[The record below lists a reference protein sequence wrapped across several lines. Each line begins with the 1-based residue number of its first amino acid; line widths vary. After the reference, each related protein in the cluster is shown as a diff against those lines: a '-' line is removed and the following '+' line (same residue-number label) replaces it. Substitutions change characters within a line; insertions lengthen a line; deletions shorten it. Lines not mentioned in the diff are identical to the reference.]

1 MTYLMNPE
9 TGTVAS
15 HEEWISDFN
24 ASTPEEWGGETFED
38 AALLEVVEN
47 VEGQEGYDP
56 EYGDW
61 RPADDDLPAN
71 SASDD
76 LDQWDPEICPCCPA
90 MPLRR
95 IVSASD
101 SLIFISFKRVS
112 ISAPQASGKSQVDG
126 KKFKTFFIFC
136 QIVFSRAFS
145 TCVSGLFPSGDEERK
160 RYTFFRPSGRCG
172 PRQGGPEILIDRV
185 CHFL

>member
-1 MTYLMNPE
+1 MNPE

-61 RPADDDLPAN
+61 RPADDEDLPAN
-71 SASDD
+71 SASDDSGD
-76 LDQWDPEICPCCPA
+76 LDQWDPEICPECQGEDFNLIDTYTA
-90 MPLRR
+90 Y
-95 IVSASD
+95 ASD
-101 SLIFISFKRVS
+101 LDYDDPDVEPDTVFTILRFACECGCDFKVIEETNEVVS
-112 ISAPQASGKSQVDG
+112 ISHLD
-126 KKFKTFFIFC
+126 
-136 QIVFSRAFS
+136 
-145 TCVSGLFPSGDEERK
+145 
-160 RYTFFRPSGRCG
+160 
-172 PRQGGPEILIDRV
+172 
-185 CHFL
+185 

>member
-47 VEGQEGYDP
+47 VAGQEGYDP

-76 LDQWDPEICPCCPA
+76 LDQWDPEICPECQGEDFNLIDTYTA
-90 MPLRR
+90 Y
-95 IVSASD
+95 ASD
-101 SLIFISFKRVS
+101 LDYDDPDVEPDTVFTILRFACECGCDFKVIEETNEVVS
-112 ISAPQASGKSQVDG
+112 ISHLD
-126 KKFKTFFIFC
+126 
-136 QIVFSRAFS
+136 
-145 TCVSGLFPSGDEERK
+145 
-160 RYTFFRPSGRCG
+160 
-172 PRQGGPEILIDRV
+172 
-185 CHFL
+185 

>member
-15 HEEWISDFN
+15 HEEWIFDFN

-76 LDQWDPEICPCCPA
+76 LDQWDPEICPECQGEDFNLIDTYTA
-90 MPLRR
+90 Y
-95 IVSASD
+95 ASD
-101 SLIFISFKRVS
+101 LDYDDVEPDTVFTILRFSCECGCDFKVIEETNEVVS
-112 ISAPQASGKSQVDG
+112 INHLD
-126 KKFKTFFIFC
+126 
-136 QIVFSRAFS
+136 
-145 TCVSGLFPSGDEERK
+145 
-160 RYTFFRPSGRCG
+160 
-172 PRQGGPEILIDRV
+172 
-185 CHFL
+185 

>member
-76 LDQWDPEICPCCPA
+76 LDQWDPEICPECQGEDFNLIDTYTA
-90 MPLRR
+90 Y
-95 IVSASD
+95 ASD
-101 SLIFISFKRVS
+101 LDYDDPDVESDTVFTILRFSCECGCDFKVIEETNEIGS
-112 ISAPQASGKSQVDG
+112 INHLD
-126 KKFKTFFIFC
+126 
-136 QIVFSRAFS
+136 
-145 TCVSGLFPSGDEERK
+145 
-160 RYTFFRPSGRCG
+160 
-172 PRQGGPEILIDRV
+172 
-185 CHFL
+185 

>member
-1 MTYLMNPE
+1 MNPE

-76 LDQWDPEICPCCPA
+76 SGDLDQWDPEICPECQGEDFNLIDTYTA
-90 MPLRR
+90 Y
-95 IVSASD
+95 ASD
-101 SLIFISFKRVS
+101 LDYDDPDVEPDTVFTILRFACECGCDFKVIEETNEVVS
-112 ISAPQASGKSQVDG
+112 ISHLD
-126 KKFKTFFIFC
+126 
-136 QIVFSRAFS
+136 
-145 TCVSGLFPSGDEERK
+145 
-160 RYTFFRPSGRCG
+160 
-172 PRQGGPEILIDRV
+172 
-185 CHFL
+185 

>member
-47 VEGQEGYDP
+47 VAGQEGYDP

-76 LDQWDPEICPCCPA
+76 SGDLDQWDPEICPECQGEDFNLIDTYTA
-90 MPLRR
+90 Y
-95 IVSASD
+95 ASD
-101 SLIFISFKRVS
+101 LDYDDPDVDPDTVFTILRFACECGCDFKVIEETNEVVS
-112 ISAPQASGKSQVDG
+112 ISHLD
-126 KKFKTFFIFC
+126 
-136 QIVFSRAFS
+136 
-145 TCVSGLFPSGDEERK
+145 
-160 RYTFFRPSGRCG
+160 
-172 PRQGGPEILIDRV
+172 
-185 CHFL
+185 

>member
-15 HEEWISDFN
+15 HEES
-24 ASTPEEWGGETFED
+24 
-38 AALLEVVEN
+38 ALLEVVEN

-76 LDQWDPEICPCCPA
+76 SGDLDQWDPEICPECQGEDFNLIDTYTA
-90 MPLRR
+90 Y
-95 IVSASD
+95 ASD
-101 SLIFISFKRVS
+101 LDYDDPDVEPDTVFTILRFACECGCDFKVIEETNEVVS
-112 ISAPQASGKSQVDG
+112 ISHLD
-126 KKFKTFFIFC
+126 
-136 QIVFSRAFS
+136 
-145 TCVSGLFPSGDEERK
+145 
-160 RYTFFRPSGRCG
+160 
-172 PRQGGPEILIDRV
+172 
-185 CHFL
+185 

>member
-76 LDQWDPEICPCCPA
+76 SGDLDQWDPEICPECQGEDFNLIDTYTA
-90 MPLRR
+90 Y
-95 IVSASD
+95 ASD
-101 SLIFISFKRVS
+101 LDYDDYLHHR
-112 ISAPQASGKSQVDG
+112 
-126 KKFKTFFIFC
+126 
-136 QIVFSRAFS
+136 R
-145 TCVSGLFPSGDEERK
+145 R
-160 RYTFFRPSGRCG
+160 
-172 PRQGGPEILIDRV
+172 
-185 CHFL
+185 

>member
-15 HEEWISDFN
+15 HEES
-24 ASTPEEWGGETFED
+24 
-38 AALLEVVEN
+38 ALLEVVEN

-76 LDQWDPEICPCCPA
+76 SGDLDQWDPEICPECQGEDFNLIDTYTA
-90 MPLRR
+90 Y
-95 IVSASD
+95 ASD
-101 SLIFISFKRVS
+101 LDYDDVEPDTVFTILRFSCECGCDFKVIEETNEVVS
-112 ISAPQASGKSQVDG
+112 ISHLD
-126 KKFKTFFIFC
+126 
-136 QIVFSRAFS
+136 
-145 TCVSGLFPSGDEERK
+145 
-160 RYTFFRPSGRCG
+160 
-172 PRQGGPEILIDRV
+172 
-185 CHFL
+185 

>member
-1 MTYLMNPE
+1 MNPE

-76 LDQWDPEICPCCPA
+76 SGDLDQWAPEICPECQGEDFNLIDTYTA
-90 MPLRR
+90 Y
-95 IVSASD
+95 ASD
-101 SLIFISFKRVS
+101 LDYDDPDVDPDTVFTILRFACECGCDFKVIEETNEVVS
-112 ISAPQASGKSQVDG
+112 ISHLD
-126 KKFKTFFIFC
+126 
-136 QIVFSRAFS
+136 
-145 TCVSGLFPSGDEERK
+145 
-160 RYTFFRPSGRCG
+160 
-172 PRQGGPEILIDRV
+172 
-185 CHFL
+185 

>member
-71 SASDD
+71 YASDDSGD
-76 LDQWDPEICPCCPA
+76 LDQWDPEICPECQGEDFNLIDTYTAYASDLDYDDPDVE
-90 MPLRR
+90 PDTVFTILRFSCECGCDFKVIEETNE
-95 IVSASD
+95 IVSINHLD
-101 SLIFISFKRVS
+101 
-112 ISAPQASGKSQVDG
+112 
-126 KKFKTFFIFC
+126 
-136 QIVFSRAFS
+136 
-145 TCVSGLFPSGDEERK
+145 
-160 RYTFFRPSGRCG
+160 
-172 PRQGGPEILIDRV
+172 
-185 CHFL
+185 

>member
-24 ASTPEEWGGETFED
+24 ASTTEEWGGETFED

-76 LDQWDPEICPCCPA
+76 LEWDPEVCPECQGEDFNLIDTYTA
-90 MPLRR
+90 Y
-95 IVSASD
+95 ASD
-101 SLIFISFKRVS
+101 LDYDDPDVEPDTVFTILRFACECGCDFKVIEETNEVVS
-112 ISAPQASGKSQVDG
+112 ISHLD
-126 KKFKTFFIFC
+126 
-136 QIVFSRAFS
+136 
-145 TCVSGLFPSGDEERK
+145 
-160 RYTFFRPSGRCG
+160 
-172 PRQGGPEILIDRV
+172 
-185 CHFL
+185 

>member
-76 LDQWDPEICPCCPA
+76 SGDLDQWDPEICPECQGEDFNLIDTYTA
-90 MPLRR
+90 Y
-95 IVSASD
+95 ASD
-101 SLIFISFKRVS
+101 LDYDDPDVDPDTVFTILRFACECGCDFKVIEETNEVVS
-112 ISAPQASGKSQVDG
+112 ISHLD
-126 KKFKTFFIFC
+126 
-136 QIVFSRAFS
+136 
-145 TCVSGLFPSGDEERK
+145 
-160 RYTFFRPSGRCG
+160 
-172 PRQGGPEILIDRV
+172 
-185 CHFL
+185 

>member
-61 RPADDDLPAN
+61 RPADDEDLPAN
-71 SASDD
+71 SASDDSGD
-76 LDQWDPEICPCCPA
+76 LDQWDPEICPECQGEDFNLIDTYTA
-90 MPLRR
+90 Y
-95 IVSASD
+95 ASD
-101 SLIFISFKRVS
+101 LDYDDPDVEPDTVFTILRFACECGCDFKVIEETNEVVS
-112 ISAPQASGKSQVDG
+112 ISHLD
-126 KKFKTFFIFC
+126 
-136 QIVFSRAFS
+136 
-145 TCVSGLFPSGDEERK
+145 
-160 RYTFFRPSGRCG
+160 
-172 PRQGGPEILIDRV
+172 
-185 CHFL
+185 

>member
-76 LDQWDPEICPCCPA
+76 SGDLDQWDPEICPECQGEDFNLIDTYTA
-90 MPLRR
+90 Y
-95 IVSASD
+95 ASD
-101 SLIFISFKRVS
+101 LDCDDPDVEPDTVFTILRFACECGCDFKVIEETNEVVS
-112 ISAPQASGKSQVDG
+112 ISHLD
-126 KKFKTFFIFC
+126 
-136 QIVFSRAFS
+136 
-145 TCVSGLFPSGDEERK
+145 
-160 RYTFFRPSGRCG
+160 
-172 PRQGGPEILIDRV
+172 
-185 CHFL
+185 